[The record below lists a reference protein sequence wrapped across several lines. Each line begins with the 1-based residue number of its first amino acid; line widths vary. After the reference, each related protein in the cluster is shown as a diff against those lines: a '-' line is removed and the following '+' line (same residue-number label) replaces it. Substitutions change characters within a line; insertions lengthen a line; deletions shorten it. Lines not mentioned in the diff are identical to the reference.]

1 MDKFCR
7 FERMKN
13 EKEVER
19 KKEQSSRL
27 MALAHSGSDK
37 EDMGR
42 WTREYQENVVEH
54 RNTGGS
60 DRRGRVDNRGD
71 YR

>member
-27 MALAHSGSDK
+27 MDGLGS
-37 EDMGR
+37 
-42 WTREYQENVVEH
+42 
-54 RNTGGS
+54 
-60 DRRGRVDNRGD
+60 
-71 YR
+71 

>member
-1 MDKFCR
+1 
-7 FERMKN
+7 
-13 EKEVER
+13 
-19 KKEQSSRL
+19 

-60 DRRGRVDNRGD
+60 DRRGRGDNRGD